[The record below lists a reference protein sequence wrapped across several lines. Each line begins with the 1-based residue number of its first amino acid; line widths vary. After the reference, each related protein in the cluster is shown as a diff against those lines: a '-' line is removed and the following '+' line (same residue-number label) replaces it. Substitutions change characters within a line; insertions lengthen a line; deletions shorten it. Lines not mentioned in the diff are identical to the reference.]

1 MNYKLPKLLYKYSD
15 LEPFFDTKTMEIHHT
30 KHHQNY
36 INNTNLIL
44 KKNNIKILKINELI
58 SNLDNLLIP
67 ISQKTL
73 LRNNAGGHANHSFF
87 WKILKK
93 NTKPNNIILNI
104 LKDEFSNFENFKKI
118 FEEKA
123 LKFFG
128 SGWIWLVKKQNSLKI
143 VTTVN
148 QDNPLMLL
156 NNQKES
162 LGYPL
167 IGLDLW
173 EHAYY
178 LKYQNNRNLYIQSFW
193 NVLNWDK
200 VLQIF
205 LNK

>member
-1 MNYKLPKLLYKYSD
+1 MTYKLPNLLYKYSD
-15 LEPFFDTKTMEIHHT
+15 LEPFFDTKTMEIHHK

-44 KKNNIKILKINELI
+44 QENNIENIKINKLI
-58 SNLDNLLIP
+58 SNLNKLSIP
-67 ISQKTL
+67 SSQRIF

-93 NTKPNNIILNI
+93 NIQPNSIILNI
-104 LKDEFSNFENFKKI
+104 LKNEFGNLINFKKE
-118 FEEKA
+118 FEKKA
-123 LKFFG
+123 LNFFG
-128 SGWIWLVKKQNSLKI
+128 SGWIWLIKKKNMLKI
-143 VTTVN
+143 ITTIN
-148 QDNPLMLL
+148 QDNPLMDD
-156 NNQKES
+156 NTSTS
-162 LGYPL
+162 LPI

-178 LKYQNNRNLYIQSFW
+178 LKYQNQKNLYLNAFW

-200 VLQIF
+200 VTQLF